1 MHLLPRLDD
10 TTICGG
16 IEWRVFNCL
25 IFFFKAKMCQF
36 QPVTIL
42 IKKKNLVLKTWVVA
56 GMCDRFTSFSFELNL
71 HNKRQR
77 KRNKKATKNSLSA
90 TSFRIV
96 QSLIS
101 AATLSLI
108 LRKIGS
114 QHRARTGQP
123 ARLPF
128 TATIRVF

>member
-36 QPVTIL
+36 QPATIL

-56 GMCDRFTSFSFELNL
+56 GMCDRFTSLELNL
-71 HNKRQR
+71 HNKSSG
-77 KRNKKATKNSLSA
+77 NGIKKP
-90 TSFRIV
+90 
-96 QSLIS
+96 
-101 AATLSLI
+101 
-108 LRKIGS
+108 RKILCFS
-114 QHRARTGQP
+114 WY
-123 ARLPF
+123 
-128 TATIRVF
+128 

>member
-71 HNKRQR
+71 HNKRQW
-77 KRNKKATKNSLSA
+77 KRN
-90 TSFRIV
+90 
-96 QSLIS
+96 
-101 AATLSLI
+101 
-108 LRKIGS
+108 
-114 QHRARTGQP
+114 
-123 ARLPF
+123 
-128 TATIRVF
+128 

>member
-77 KRNKKATKNSLSA
+77 KRNKKATKNSL
-90 TSFRIV
+90 F
-96 QSLIS
+96 
-101 AATLSLI
+101 
-108 LRKIGS
+108 
-114 QHRARTGQP
+114 
-123 ARLPF
+123 F
-128 TATIRVF
+128 RVFENRPKSRI